1 MSTREVFSSSFYSF
15 SALLTKL
22 EHIFFFNLRSYD
34 RINKTEKLVE
44 QEELS
49 GVSYQDMQRAEAEE
63 IMSES
68 IHPSI
73 GKDGDRT
80 ERDYSDHSAD
90 PAKMEKRV
98 DQLRRFEAQREKA
111 YGEQKEIKS
120 KDSIAEDAMLNQK
133 KVSEEIWENEDPE
146 TEKENF
152 IQEELYIH
160 GKVCII
166 DDRTIICGSA
176 NINDRVSFLIA
187 FSL

>member
-1 MSTREVFSSSFYSF
+1 
-15 SALLTKL
+15 LLIQP

-34 RINKTEKLVE
+34 RINKTAKLEK

-49 GVSYQDMQRAEAEE
+49 GVRYQDIQRAEAEE

-73 GKDGDRT
+73 GKEGDRT
-80 ERDYSDHSAD
+80 EKDYSNKSRD
-90 PAKMEKRV
+90 PAKVEKRV
-98 DQLRRFEAQREKA
+98 DQLRRFEAQREKT
-111 YGEQKEIKS
+111 YGEQTEIKS
-120 KDSIAEDAMLNQK
+120 KDTIAEDAMLNQK
-133 KVSEEIWENEDPE
+133 KVSEEVWENEDPE

-160 GKVCII
+160 GKVCIV

-176 NINDRVSFLIA
+176 NINDRVSFVSFFCI
-187 FSL
+187 FKY